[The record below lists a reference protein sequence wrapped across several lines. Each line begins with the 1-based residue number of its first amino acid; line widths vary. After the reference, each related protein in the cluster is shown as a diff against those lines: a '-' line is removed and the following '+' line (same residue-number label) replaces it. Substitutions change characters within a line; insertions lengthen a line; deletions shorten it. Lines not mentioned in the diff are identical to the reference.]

1 MIEAGF
7 FLKDVEIY
15 HSKSLIDLPE
25 ISVILP
31 TFCRGDN
38 GLLNRAIDS
47 VLNQTFSNL
56 ELIIVDD
63 GSIDQTRNVIMEYLE
78 KDNRIVYIRNNIN
91 SGLPALRV
99 NQGIMHS
106 RGKYIAYQ
114 FDDDQWYSNGLQ
126 VLYEEI
132 TNIDEP
138 CLVYGKCRF
147 VDLLLKRE
155 LLFGEEFDFNKLRLT
170 NTIANNTVLHHREV
184 PFLYGGYEIHVSMK
198 RLCDWDLWLRWSE
211 KIPMI
216 HTDSIVSLVEGNQID
231 SLGRTAVLDQS
242 VLKFLGTQNNE
253 RNSRLKIDKLEKYH
267 VDSLEI
273 VDKPNLHKLMYL
285 EHLLPWYNNKSEI
298 LDEFECESLTVKKET
313 IVVIIQDYNATTNI
327 MIANFSGLLRD
338 KYNIMFVT
346 MDHLDHR
353 ILEYADVII
362 FQRLTFMLPEVRNL
376 IQRKP
381 SIYLI
386 DDNLLEIH
394 SLNRDEFKIF
404 APDTENYKIL
414 VEYIRSSDLVV
425 TPNEQLSRKMRKIN
439 ENVYQI
445 PTNISADLLRECNF
459 SKPKLKIAWIGFE
472 SRAEELEIFLQD
484 IQEINDLLSDQIE
497 FYFVGYSKSS
507 DIKFHNCKYIERIN
521 NYKEYL
527 NMMQH
532 HSFDI
537 IISLIDDQSF
547 KNCKSPIKFLET
559 TAIGAIGIYSN
570 SNVYN
575 IVEDNKNGFL
585 ISNKSGELVKKLRKI
600 IGMDQQELEEIHLN
614 ASKAVREMYTTQ
626 GNAYRFIQMVELAK
640 LNHLTNFKKI
650 AFIIE
655 KDYFSDKILLELSE
669 LGIKPLLLSFHH
681 NSTVKELALEK
692 EWEYIS
698 LLKEELVPTLIKFGV
713 ELVHDFTNDN
723 LVQWYCYQANVPY
736 IQNASIETHLK
747 IEKAGQKDTLSLL
760 LNLYT
765 LQINHFAKNRMMIN
779 NDGIVNENIEKKSV
793 SLPFEKKVTSSR
805 LSTNIDFIFTCLSDK
820 FMGIRIKYLDF
831 MQESQLTIELKT
843 PNRKSIVLRTNM
855 IFFNQRKNDYVD
867 VLFDRPILK
876 SKNSKFIIGI
886 KSNDRSKV
894 SRDVLEL
901 LKLEAIY
908 EF

>member
-1 MIEAGF
+1 MIEAGV
-7 FLKDVEIY
+7 FLNDVDIY
-15 HSKSLIDLPE
+15 HSKSLIDHPE

-31 TFCRGDN
+31 TYCRGDN
-38 GLLNRAIDS
+38 GLLSRSIDS
-47 VLNQTFSNL
+47 VLNQTFNNL

-147 VDLLLKRE
+147 VDLLSKQE
-155 LLFGEEFDFNKLRLT
+155 LIFGDEFDYNKLRLT
-170 NTIANNTVLHHREV
+170 NTIANNTVLHHREL

-198 RLCDWDLWLRWSE
+198 RLCDWDLWVRWSE
-211 KIPMI
+211 KILMVHI
-216 HTDSIVSLVEGNQID
+216 NSIVSLVEGNQID

-242 VLKFLGTQNNE
+242 IIKYLQAQNDE
-253 RNSRLKIDKLEKYH
+253 RNCRLQINNIEKYI
-267 VDSLEI
+267 VDSLKI
-273 VDKPNLHKLMYL
+273 IDKPDLQKLMYI
-285 EHLLPWYNNKSEI
+285 EHLLPWYNNRSEI
-298 LDEFECESLTVKKET
+298 SGEYEFESLFVQKET

-327 MIANFSGLLRD
+327 MITNFSELYRE
-338 KYNIMFVT
+338 KYNVMFVT
-346 MDHLDHR
+346 LNHLDHR
-353 ILEYADVII
+353 VLEYADIVML
-362 FQRLTFMLPEVRNL
+362 QRLTYMLPEVRKL

-381 SIYLI
+381 NIYLI

-394 SLNRDEFKIF
+394 TLKRDEYKIF
-404 APDTENYKIL
+404 APDTENHKIL
-414 VEYIRSSDLVV
+414 MEYIRSSDLVV
-425 TPNEQLSRKMRKIN
+425 TPTAQLSEKIHIFN

-445 PTNISADLLRECNF
+445 PTNISIDLLSERNF
-459 SKPKLKIAWIGFE
+459 SKRKLKVAWIGFE
-472 SRAEELEIFLQD
+472 SRTEELEVFSAD
-484 IQEINDLLSDQIE
+484 IQEIDDHFSDQIE

-507 DIKFHNCKYIERIN
+507 EMKFRNCKYIKKIN
-521 NYKEYL
+521 NYKQYL
-527 NMMQH
+527 TMLQY

-537 IISLIDDQSF
+537 IISLIEDSSF
-547 KNCKSPIKFLET
+547 KNSKSPIKFLET
-559 TAIGAIGIYSN
+559 VATGAVGIYSN
-570 SNVYN
+570 SIVYN
-575 IVEDNKNGFL
+575 MVEDNRNGFL

-600 IGMDQQELEEIHLN
+600 IGMDQKEIEEIYLN
-614 ASKAVREMYTTQ
+614 ARKTVQEKYTTQ
-626 GNAYRFIQMVELAK
+626 GNAYRFVQMVEMAK
-640 LNHLTNFKKI
+640 FNYVTNFKKI
-650 AFIIE
+650 AFVIE
-655 KDYFSDKILLELSE
+655 KGDFADNILSNLSD
-669 LGIKPLLLSFHH
+669 LGIKPLLFSFQH
-681 NSTVKELALEK
+681 NSTVKELALER
-692 EWEYIS
+692 EWEYNF
-698 LLKEELVPTLIKFGV
+698 LMKEDLVQVAKESSV

-723 LVQWYCYQANVPY
+723 LIQWYCYQANVPY

-747 IEKAGQKDTLSLL
+747 IERAGQKDTLSLL

-793 SLPFEKKVTSSR
+793 SLPFEKKVISSR
-805 LSTNIDFIFTCLSDK
+805 LSTNIDFIFTCLSDT